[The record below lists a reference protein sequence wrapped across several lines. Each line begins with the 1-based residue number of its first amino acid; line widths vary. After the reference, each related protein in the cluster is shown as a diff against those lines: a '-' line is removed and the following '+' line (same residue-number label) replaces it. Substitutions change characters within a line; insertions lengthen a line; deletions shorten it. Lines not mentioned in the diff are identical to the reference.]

1 MSKNE
6 AVTPSGIPVFTGNL
20 ALLDGSV
27 SALAKAG
34 GSIATAAGDVHSS
47 FGGLQAFYKAPEADQ
62 LFATTK
68 PVADRGTSLKSD
80 LETITG
86 ALRTYS
92 DDACPL
98 VEKLKELKREAD
110 AFVVQIR
117 DDDKWREDGD
127 LVDENNHRHDEIIE
141 TWTAFQAVE
150 RACHDKIV
158 ALVGGAA
165 LKIDDGSGKKGTY
178 GYDAE
183 TLKHAEGLPWGDPVE
198 ESKPWYHLHEHAWD
212 FVKGF
217 FVDGVWGT
225 IKGLGTLV
233 GTDGWD
239 SAKQAWSGLGKL
251 ATGLTISMLPMGNLL
266 WAVPEDKLPSYLR
279 DSRRAMKETGKAL
292 LAWDQ
297 WAENPSRAAGA
308 VTFNVITTVFTGGT
322 GGAASGA
329 GKAALAAKALSTAGK
344 VGRFVD
350 PMTYVFKGAGMGLTK
365 IGDVMAGFKG
375 LGTFEVP
382 ALPEG
387 VVTLPEGGFKL
398 ADGTLHLPEGSAIP
412 DTAFQVPSNSFKLPD
427 GAQIPAGAIDLGDGV
442 VRLPEGMT
450 PPTGSLRIP
459 EGALKLPEGTTAL
472 PRSATQ
478 LTDLDG
484 STVYVDGPGN
494 LLKEDGALAQHHSAA
509 KREGLDTGTET
520 PATLP
525 PAQHPVLVGAHT
537 VGGNA
542 DGTLRMGNDLGG
554 VGRSG
559 DDVTDLGR
567 TPGGAANNL
576 PGGSAGHHMP
586 SNSLDGGGPG
596 GGHHPTNNH
605 DGGGPGGSHAEPAGS
620 GGRDVSGGS
629 AADNGIPGNAA
640 DNRLSGPRTPDASDL
655 GGAFRGGE
663 DGAPP
668 TGTTRQPVPRP
679 SFMLDGPDPYG
690 RPGSLSLE
698 QIEEIQVYRANEEPG
713 YFEHH
718 YRKDGTRK
726 DTDLHDASGFTPP
739 QLTQLVDDGPWVR
752 AKDAP
757 APPKPH
763 FLDAD
768 YVPVRAETVT
778 NRARLRILDA
788 AARKRYFAIQ
798 WDNLAEKWKSAAD
811 SLNTSH
817 PDSTSSQLLD
827 EATDAYKKS
836 HTEMS
841 RAAEEFG
848 EAAAEHHF
856 IAERYPDFERQE
868 LGGPK
873 NGNDQFD
880 QFWKHEDGRIVVIE
894 AKSSTGTELGRRTLP
909 DGTKVSQGSQEYFLD
924 IVRHMKKR
932 GEFEAA
938 EAVERAMIDDKLD
951 YVVVKGERN
960 TGTYTG
966 YRYRRFDISKGTL
979 P

>member
-20 ALLDGSV
+20 ALLDSSV
-27 SALAKAG
+27 TALAKSG
-34 GSIATAAGDVHSS
+34 ESISTSAGDVHSS

-68 PVADRGTSLKSD
+68 PVADRGASLKSD
-80 LETITG
+80 LTTITA
-86 ALRTYS
+86 ALSTYS
-92 DDACPL
+92 NDAYPL

-127 LVDENNHRHDEIIE
+127 LVDENNHRHDEVIE
-141 TWTAFQAVE
+141 AWTAFQAVE

-158 ALVGGAA
+158 ALVGGSA

-198 ESKPWYHLHEHAWD
+198 ESKPWWHLHEHAWD
-212 FVKGF
+212 FIKGF
-217 FVDGVWGT
+217 AVDGVWGT

-279 DSRRAMKETGKAL
+279 DSRNAVKETGKAL

-297 WAENPSRAAGA
+297 WGENPSRAAGA
-308 VTFNVITTVFTGGT
+308 VTFNVITTVFTGGA

-375 LGTFEVP
+375 MGTFEVP

-412 DTAFQVPSNSFKLPD
+412 DSAFEVPSNSVKLPD
-427 GAQIPAGAIDLGDGV
+427 GADIPAGAIDLGDGV
-442 VRLPEGMT
+442 VRLPEGVA
-450 PPTGSLRIP
+450 PPAGSLRIP

-478 LTDLDG
+478 LPDLDG

-494 LLKEDGALAQHHSAA
+494 LLKEDGTLKQHHSAA
-509 KREGLDTGTET
+509 KREGLDTGADT

-525 PAQHPVLVGAHT
+525 PTQQPVLVGAHT
-537 VGGNA
+537 VGGST
-542 DGTLRMGNDLGG
+542 DGTLRMGDDLGG
-554 VGRSG
+554 VGRG
-559 DDVTDLGR
+559 GNDATDLGR
-567 TPGGAANNL
+567 TPGGATNNL

-596 GGHHPTNNH
+596 GSGGHQPGNGF
-605 DGGGPGGSHAEPAGS
+605 GGGASGGGHAEPAGTS
-620 GGRDVSGGS
+620 GHDVPGGS
-629 AADNGIPGNAA
+629 TVDSATPGTGGSDDVLPGSSIPDNA
-640 DNRLSGPRTPDASDL
+640 PRT
-655 GGAFRGGE
+655 G
-663 DGAPP
+663 DG
-668 TGTTRQPVPRP
+668 V
-679 SFMLDGPDPYG
+679 
-690 RPGSLSLE
+690 
-698 QIEEIQVYRANEEPG
+698 
-713 YFEHH
+713 
-718 YRKDGTRK
+718 
-726 DTDLHDASGFTPP
+726 
-739 QLTQLVDDGPWVR
+739 
-752 AKDAP
+752 
-757 APPKPH
+757 
-763 FLDAD
+763 
-768 YVPVRAETVT
+768 
-778 NRARLRILDA
+778 ARTA
-788 AARKRYFAIQ
+788 
-798 WDNLAEKWKSAAD
+798 
-811 SLNTSH
+811 
-817 PDSTSSQLLD
+817 
-827 EATDAYKKS
+827 
-836 HTEMS
+836 
-841 RAAEEFG
+841 
-848 EAAAEHHF
+848 
-856 IAERYPDFERQE
+856 
-868 LGGPK
+868 
-873 NGNDQFD
+873 
-880 QFWKHEDGRIVVIE
+880 
-894 AKSSTGTELGRRTLP
+894 
-909 DGTKVSQGSQEYFLD
+909 
-924 IVRHMKKR
+924 
-932 GEFEAA
+932 EFEAA
-938 EAVERAMIDDKLD
+938 REVPPGDRTPEQRAVITREHLRLANEGGSWFKKHYDVVGHRRSSRRMVDGQLLPILAEREGGGWVAAHDLPYANPERFRLQTITRDRATVGAENLDHLDDVSAKRRAGMELTTAEKNFEANSSASNADALSKAQANYDRTVGQGVSNNSKL
-951 YVVVKGERN
+951 GEALGEEAARRHLLLQEEF
-960 TGTYTG
+960 TGAREITDLPETPNG
-966 YRYRRFDISKGTL
+966 SKRFDQLWRTKEGTL
-979 P
+979 LVVEAKGPNATLDWRRGNGELDRGTMVKQGTLEYARTIVADMESRALTSPLDAKYAAEIRSAIENKTLQYVLVKATENPGKYAGAKLKYFKIF